1 MPGDLITALQWV
13 QLNIRHFGGDPDQV
27 TILGHRQGASLAT
40 GLTAV
45 LEARSLYHRLWLS
58 AGSGNIQ
65 ALSLEEAGTQHDPLV
80 KAVCGN
86 SVTGGADVAAS
97 NH

>member
-1 MPGDLITALQWV
+1 M
-13 QLNIRHFGGDPDQV
+13 

-45 LEARSLYHRLWLS
+45 QEARSLYHRLWLS
-58 AGSGNIQ
+58 AGSGNLQ
-65 ALSLEEAGTQHDPLV
+65 ALSLEEAGTQHDGLV

-86 SVTGGADVAAS
+86 SVSRDCLVQVRLQSSHCTANLSPRCLSG
-97 NH
+97 

>member
-1 MPGDLITALQWV
+1 M
-13 QLNIRHFGGDPDQV
+13 

-45 LEARSLYHRLWLS
+45 QEARSLYHRLWLS
-58 AGSGNIQ
+58 AGSGNLQ
-65 ALSLEEAGTQHDPLV
+65 ALSLEEAGTQHDGLV

-86 SVTGGADVAAS
+86 SVSRDCLVEVRLQSSHCTANLSPLYLSG
-97 NH
+97 